1 MPARPLI
8 SPGHLCTRVTGGP
21 ALHILKG
28 MIIDTLRS
36 VLRFRR
42 FEFSATKRR
51 LQSAASIEDLRRIA
65 RRRLPGG
72 VFDYIDGGAED
83 EVAMDRNTRA
93 FRDMEFVPRVLRD
106 MGNVD
111 TTGTVL
117 GREVPF
123 PLILAPTGFTRIAHP
138 AGELAVARAAERA
151 GLPYSLST
159 MGTRSVEEVAAVSS
173 GSKWFQVYVWR
184 DKGLLKDMI
193 LRAKEAGFD
202 VLCITVDAAMLGR
215 RERDVRRGFTLPPKM
230 GLDTVLEG
238 MIRPGW
244 SLRFAFSEPISFANV
259 AGNTD
264 IDGSTA
270 VDLAAFMNEQ
280 FDPTLSW
287 EDVEWM
293 RSLWDGPVLVKGVQ
307 CVADAVIARDQGLDG
322 IVLSNHGGRQLD
334 AAPGIIDLVQP
345 VAESV
350 GGDLDIV
357 CDGGIRRGSDIVKAL
372 ALGATSCMIGRP
384 YLYGLAAAGEEGVD
398 WVIEHLRT
406 GMKRDMALCGAA
418 SVAELTPDLIY
429 RVDTGR

>member
-1 MPARPLI
+1 
-8 SPGHLCTRVTGGP
+8 
-21 ALHILKG
+21 

-42 FEFSATKRR
+42 VEFNATKRR
-51 LQSAASIEDLRRIA
+51 LQKAASIEDLRKMA

-83 EVAMDRNTRA
+83 EVAMDRNTRG

-106 MGNVD
+106 MGTVD
-111 TTGTVL
+111 TTGTIL
-117 GREVPF
+117 GRDVPF

-138 AGELAVARAAERA
+138 PGELAVARAAARA

-159 MGTRSVEEVAAVSS
+159 MGTRSVEEVAAVSN

-193 LRAKEAGFD
+193 LRAREAGFD

-230 GLDTVLEG
+230 GINILFEG
-238 MIRPGW
+238 MIRPSW

-307 CVADAVIARDQGLDG
+307 SVADAVIARDRGLDG

-334 AAPGIIDLVQP
+334 SAPSIIELVQP
-345 VAESV
+345 VAEAV

-429 RVDTGR
+429 RAETGR

>member
-1 MPARPLI
+1 
-8 SPGHLCTRVTGGP
+8 
-21 ALHILKG
+21 
-28 MIIDTLRS
+28 MIIKTLRS

-51 LQSAASIEDLRRIA
+51 LQKAASIEDLRKTA

-83 EVAMDRNTRA
+83 EVAMDRNTRC

-111 TTGTVL
+111 TTGTIL

-123 PLILAPTGFTRIAHP
+123 PLILAPTGFTRVAHP
-138 AGELAVARAAERA
+138 LGELAVARAAERA

-159 MGTRSVEEVAAVSS
+159 MGTRSVEEVAAVSN

-193 LRAKEAGFD
+193 SRAGEAGFD

-215 RERDVRRGFTLPPKM
+215 RERDVRRGFTVPPKM
-230 GLDTVLEG
+230 GIDILFEG
-238 MIRPGW
+238 MIRPSW

-259 AGNTD
+259 AGNTN

-270 VDLAAFMNEQ
+270 VDLAAFMTEQ

-293 RSLWDGPVLVKGVQ
+293 RSRWEGPVLVKGVQ
-307 CVADAVIARDQGLDG
+307 SVADAVIARDRGLDG

-334 AAPGIIDLVQP
+334 SAPSIIELVQP
-345 VAESV
+345 VAEAV

-357 CDGGIRRGSDIVKAL
+357 CDGGVRRGGDIVKAL

-418 SVAELTPDLIY
+418 SVSELTPDLIY
-429 RVDTGR
+429 RAETGR

>member
-1 MPARPLI
+1 
-8 SPGHLCTRVTGGP
+8 
-21 ALHILKG
+21 
-28 MIIDTLRS
+28 MIIKTLRS

-42 FEFSATKRR
+42 FEFNATKRR
-51 LQSAASIEDLRRIA
+51 LQKAASIEDLRKMA

-83 EVAMDRNTRA
+83 EVAMDRNTRC

-111 TTGTVL
+111 TTGTIL

-123 PLILAPTGFTRIAHP
+123 PLILAPTGFTRVAHP
-138 AGELAVARAAERA
+138 LGELAVARAAARA

-159 MGTRSVEEVAAVSS
+159 MGTRSVEEVAAVSN

-193 LRAKEAGFD
+193 LRAREAGFD

-230 GLDTVLEG
+230 GIDILFEG
-238 MIRPGW
+238 MIRPSW

-259 AGNTD
+259 AGNTN

-293 RSLWDGPVLVKGVQ
+293 RSLWEGPVLVKGVQ
-307 CVADAVIARDQGLDG
+307 SVADAVIARDRGLDG

-334 AAPGIIDLVQP
+334 SAPSIIELVQP
-345 VAESV
+345 VAEAV

-357 CDGGIRRGSDIVKAL
+357 CDGGVRRGSDIVKAL

-418 SVAELTPDLIY
+418 SVSELTPDLIY
-429 RVDTGR
+429 RAETGR

>member
-1 MPARPLI
+1 
-8 SPGHLCTRVTGGP
+8 
-21 ALHILKG
+21 
-28 MIIDTLRS
+28 MIINTLRS

-42 FEFSATKRR
+42 FEFNATKRR
-51 LQSAASIEDLRRIA
+51 LQKAASIEDLRKMA
-65 RRRLPGG
+65 RRSLPGG

-83 EVAMDRNTRA
+83 EVAMDRNTSG

-111 TTGTVL
+111 TTGTIL

-138 AGELAVARAAERA
+138 LGELAVARAAERA

-159 MGTRSVEEVAAVSS
+159 MGTRSVEEVAAVSN

-193 LRAKEAGFD
+193 LRAREAAFD

-230 GLDTVLEG
+230 GIDILFEG
-238 MIRPGW
+238 MIRPSW

-259 AGNTD
+259 AGNTN

-293 RSLWDGPVLVKGVQ
+293 RSLWEGPVLVKGVQ
-307 CVADAVIARDQGLDG
+307 SVADAVIARDRGLDG

-334 AAPGIIDLVQP
+334 SAPSIVELVQP
-345 VAESV
+345 VAEAV

-357 CDGGIRRGSDIVKAL
+357 CDGGVRRGSDIVKAL

-398 WVIEHLRT
+398 WVIEHLRA

-418 SVAELTPDLIY
+418 SVSELTPDLIY
-429 RVDTGR
+429 RAETGR

>member
-1 MPARPLI
+1 
-8 SPGHLCTRVTGGP
+8 
-21 ALHILKG
+21 
-28 MIIDTLRS
+28 MIIDTIRS

-42 FEFSATKRR
+42 FEFSATRRR

-93 FRDMEFVPRVLRD
+93 FREMEFVPRVLRD

-111 TTGTVL
+111 TTGTIL

-138 AGELAVARAAERA
+138 PGELAVARAAERA

-159 MGTRSVEEVAAVSS
+159 MGTRSVEEVAAVSN

-244 SLRFAFSEPISFANV
+244 SLRFAFAEPISFANV

-264 IDGSTA
+264 IDGSSA

-287 EDVEWM
+287 EDVAWM
-293 RSLWDGPVLVKGVQ
+293 RSLWDGPVLVKGIQ
-307 CVADAVIARDQGLDG
+307 SVADAVIGRDEGLDG

-334 AAPGIIDLVQP
+334 GAPGIIDLVQP
-345 VAESV
+345 VADAV

-398 WVIEHLRT
+398 WVIKHLHT

-418 SVAELTPDLIY
+418 SLSELTPDLIY
-429 RVDTGR
+429 RADTGR

>member
-1 MPARPLI
+1 
-8 SPGHLCTRVTGGP
+8 
-21 ALHILKG
+21 

-42 FEFSATKRR
+42 FEFSATRRR

-93 FRDMEFVPRVLRD
+93 FREMEFVPRVLRD

-111 TTGTVL
+111 TTGTIL

-138 AGELAVARAAERA
+138 PGELAVARAAERA

-159 MGTRSVEEVAAVSS
+159 MGTRSVQEVAAVSN

-230 GLDTVLEG
+230 GLGTVLEG
-238 MIRPGW
+238 IIRPGW
-244 SLRFAFSEPISFANV
+244 SLRFAFAEPISFANV

-287 EDVEWM
+287 EDVAWM
-293 RSLWDGPVLVKGVQ
+293 RSLWDGPVLVKGIQ
-307 CVADAVIARDQGLDG
+307 SVADAVIGRDEDLDG

-334 AAPGIIDLVQP
+334 GAPGIVDLVQP
-345 VAESV
+345 VAEAV

-418 SVAELTPDLIY
+418 SVSELTPDLIY
-429 RVDTGR
+429 RTDTGR

>member
-1 MPARPLI
+1 
-8 SPGHLCTRVTGGP
+8 
-21 ALHILKG
+21 

-42 FEFSATKRR
+42 FEFNATKRR
-51 LQSAASIEDLRRIA
+51 LQGAASIEDLRKIA

-83 EVAMDRNTRA
+83 EVAMDRNSRA
-93 FRDMEFVPRVLRD
+93 FREMEFVPRVLRD

-111 TTGTVL
+111 TTGRIL

-138 AGELAVARAAERA
+138 PGELAVARAAERA

-159 MGTRSVEEVAAVSS
+159 MGTRSVEEVAAVSD

-193 LRAKEAGFD
+193 LRAKEAGFE

-230 GLDTVLEG
+230 GIDTLFEG

-244 SLRFAFSEPISFANV
+244 SLRFALAEPISFANV

-264 IDGSTA
+264 IDGSSA

-287 EDVEWM
+287 EDVAWM

-307 CVADAVIARDQGLDG
+307 CVADAVIGRDEGLDG
-322 IVLSNHGGRQLD
+322 VILSNHGGRQLD
-334 AAPGIIDLVQP
+334 SAPSIIELVQP
-345 VAESV
+345 VADAV

-357 CDGGIRRGSDIVKAL
+357 CDGGIRRGGDIVKAL
-372 ALGATSCMIGRP
+372 ALGATSCMVGRA

-398 WVIEHLRT
+398 WVIEHLHT

-418 SVAELTPDLIY
+418 SVSELTPELIY
-429 RVDTGR
+429 RVDSGR

>member
-1 MPARPLI
+1 
-8 SPGHLCTRVTGGP
+8 
-21 ALHILKG
+21 
-28 MIIDTLRS
+28 MIINTLRS
-36 VLRFRR
+36 VLRFRP
-42 FEFSATKRR
+42 FEFNATKRR
-51 LQSAASIEDLRRIA
+51 LQKAASIEDLRKMA

-83 EVAMDRNTRA
+83 EVAMDRNTRG

-111 TTGTVL
+111 TTGTIL

-138 AGELAVARAAERA
+138 LGELAVARAAERA

-159 MGTRSVEEVAAVSS
+159 MGTRSVEEVAAVSN

-193 LRAKEAGFD
+193 LRAGEAGFD

-230 GLDTVLEG
+230 GIDILFEG
-238 MIRPGW
+238 MIRPSW

-259 AGNTD
+259 AGNTN

-293 RSLWDGPVLVKGVQ
+293 RSLWEGPVLVKGVQ
-307 CVADAVIARDQGLDG
+307 SVADAVIARDRGLDG

-334 AAPGIIDLVQP
+334 SAPSIIELVQP
-345 VAESV
+345 VAEAV

-357 CDGGIRRGSDIVKAL
+357 CDGGVRRGSDIVKAL

-418 SVAELTPDLIY
+418 SVSELTPDLIY
-429 RVDTGR
+429 RAETGR

>member
-1 MPARPLI
+1 
-8 SPGHLCTRVTGGP
+8 
-21 ALHILKG
+21 

-42 FEFSATKRR
+42 FEFNATKRR
-51 LQSAASIEDLRRIA
+51 LQKAASIEDLRKMA

-83 EVAMDRNTRA
+83 EVAMDRNTSG

-111 TTGTVL
+111 TTGTIL
-117 GREVPF
+117 GRDVSF

-138 AGELAVARAAERA
+138 LGELAVARAAERA

-159 MGTRSVEEVAAVSS
+159 MGTRSVEEVAAVSN

-193 LRAKEAGFD
+193 LRAREAGFD

-230 GLDTVLEG
+230 GIDILFEG
-238 MIRPGW
+238 MIRPSW

-259 AGNTD
+259 AGNTN

-270 VDLAAFMNEQ
+270 IDLAAFMNGQ

-293 RSLWDGPVLVKGVQ
+293 RSLWEGPVLVKGVQ
-307 CVADAVIARDQGLDG
+307 SVADAVIARDRGLDG

-334 AAPGIIDLVQP
+334 SAPSIVELVQP
-345 VAESV
+345 VAEAV

-357 CDGGIRRGSDIVKAL
+357 CDGGVRRGGDIVKAL

-418 SVAELTPDLIY
+418 SVSELTPDLIY
-429 RVDTGR
+429 RAETGR

>member
-1 MPARPLI
+1 
-8 SPGHLCTRVTGGP
+8 
-21 ALHILKG
+21 

-42 FEFSATKRR
+42 FEFSATRRR

-93 FRDMEFVPRVLRD
+93 FREMEFVPRVLRD

-111 TTGTVL
+111 TAGTIL

-138 AGELAVARAAERA
+138 PGELAVARAAERA

-159 MGTRSVEEVAAVSS
+159 MGTRSVEEVAAVSN

-238 MIRPGW
+238 IIRPGW
-244 SLRFAFSEPISFANV
+244 SLRFAFAEPISFANV

-264 IDGSTA
+264 IDGSSA

-287 EDVEWM
+287 EDVAWM
-293 RSLWDGPVLVKGVQ
+293 RSLWDGPVLVKGIQ
-307 CVADAVIARDQGLDG
+307 SVADAVIGRDEGLDG

-334 AAPGIIDLVQP
+334 GAPGIVDLVQP
-345 VAESV
+345 VADAV
-350 GGDLDIV
+350 AGDLDIV

-398 WVIEHLRT
+398 WVIEHLHT

-418 SVAELTPDLIY
+418 SLSELTPDLIY
-429 RVDTGR
+429 RADTGR

>member
-1 MPARPLI
+1 
-8 SPGHLCTRVTGGP
+8 
-21 ALHILKG
+21 

-36 VLRFRR
+36 VLQFRR
-42 FEFSATKRR
+42 FEFNATKRR
-51 LQSAASIEDLRRIA
+51 LQKAASIEDLRKMA

-93 FRDMEFVPRVLRD
+93 FREMEFVPRVLRD

-111 TTGTVL
+111 TAGTIL
-117 GREVPF
+117 GSEVPF

-138 AGELAVARAAERA
+138 SGELAVARAAERA

-159 MGTRSVEEVAAVSS
+159 MGTRSVEEVAAVSN

-230 GLDTVLEG
+230 GIDTLFEG
-238 MIRPGW
+238 MIRPSW

-270 VDLAAFMNEQ
+270 VDLAGFMNSQ

-287 EDVEWM
+287 QDVEWM

-334 AAPGIIDLVQP
+334 SAPSIIELVQP
-345 VAESV
+345 VAEAV

-357 CDGGIRRGSDIVKAL
+357 CDGGVRRGGDIVKAL
-372 ALGATSCMIGRP
+372 ALGATSCMVGRP
-384 YLYGLAAAGEEGVD
+384 YLYGLAAAGEEGVN
-398 WVIEHLRT
+398 WVIEHLHT

-418 SVAELTPDLIY
+418 SVSELTPDLIY
-429 RVDTGR
+429 RTETGR

>member
-1 MPARPLI
+1 
-8 SPGHLCTRVTGGP
+8 
-21 ALHILKG
+21 

-51 LQSAASIEDLRRIA
+51 LQKAASIEDLRQMA

-93 FRDMEFVPRVLRD
+93 FRELEFIPRVLRD

-111 TTGTVL
+111 TTGTIL

-123 PLILAPTGFTRIAHP
+123 PLILAPTGFTRITHP
-138 AGELAVARAAERA
+138 SGELAVARAAERA

-159 MGTRSVEEVAAVSS
+159 MGTRSVEEVAAVSN

-193 LRAKEAGFD
+193 LRAAEAGFD

-230 GLDTVLEG
+230 GLDTLVEG
-238 MIRPGW
+238 MIRPSW

-287 EDVEWM
+287 DDVEWM
-293 RSLWDGPVLVKGVQ
+293 RSLWEGPVLVKGIQ
-307 CVADAVIARDQGLDG
+307 SVADAVIARDQGLDG

-334 AAPGIIDLVQP
+334 SAPGIVDLVAP
-345 VAESV
+345 VAEAV
-350 GGDLDIV
+350 GGDLDMV
-357 CDGGIRRGSDIVKAL
+357 CDGGVRRGSDIVKAL

-384 YLYGLAAAGEEGVD
+384 YLYGLAAAGEQGVD

-418 SVAELTPDLIY
+418 STAELTPELVY
-429 RVDTGR
+429 RPQKHG

>member
-1 MPARPLI
+1 
-8 SPGHLCTRVTGGP
+8 
-21 ALHILKG
+21 
-28 MIIDTLRS
+28 MIINTLRS

-42 FEFSATKRR
+42 FEFNATKRR
-51 LQSAASIEDLRRIA
+51 LQKAASIEDLRKMA

-83 EVAMDRNTRA
+83 EVAMDRNTRG

-111 TTGTVL
+111 TTGTIL

-138 AGELAVARAAERA
+138 PGELAVARAAERA

-159 MGTRSVEEVAAVSS
+159 MGTRSVEEVAAVSN

-193 LRAKEAGFD
+193 LRAREAGFD

-230 GLDTVLEG
+230 GIDTLFEG
-238 MIRPGW
+238 MIRPSW

-259 AGNTD
+259 AGNTN

-307 CVADAVIARDQGLDG
+307 SVADAVIARDRGLDG

-334 AAPGIIDLVQP
+334 SAPSIIELVQP
-345 VAESV
+345 VAEAV

-357 CDGGIRRGSDIVKAL
+357 CDGGVRRGSDIVKAL

-418 SVAELTPDLIY
+418 SVSELTPDLIY
-429 RVDTGR
+429 RAETGR

>member
-1 MPARPLI
+1 
-8 SPGHLCTRVTGGP
+8 
-21 ALHILKG
+21 

-42 FEFSATKRR
+42 FEFNVTKRR
-51 LQSAASIEDLRRIA
+51 LQKAASIEDLRKMA

-83 EVAMDRNTRA
+83 EVAMDRNTRG

-106 MGNVD
+106 MGTVD
-111 TTGTVL
+111 TTGTIL
-117 GREVPF
+117 GRDVPF

-138 AGELAVARAAERA
+138 PGELAVARAAERA

-193 LRAKEAGFD
+193 LRAREAGFD

-230 GLDTVLEG
+230 GINILFEG
-238 MIRPGW
+238 MIRPSW

-259 AGNTD
+259 AGNTN

-280 FDPTLSW
+280 FDPALSW

-307 CVADAVIARDQGLDG
+307 SVADAVIARDRGLDG

-334 AAPGIIDLVQP
+334 SAPSIIELVQP
-345 VAESV
+345 VAEAV
-350 GGDLDIV
+350 GGDLDVV
-357 CDGGIRRGSDIVKAL
+357 CDGGVRRGSDIVKAL

-418 SVAELTPDLIY
+418 SVSELTPDLIY
-429 RVDTGR
+429 RAETGR

>member
-1 MPARPLI
+1 M
-8 SPGHLCTRVTGGP
+8 V
-21 ALHILKG
+21 
-28 MIIDTLRS
+28 IDTLRS

-42 FEFSATKRR
+42 FEFNATKRR
-51 LQSAASIEDLRRIA
+51 LQKAASIEDLRKMA

-83 EVAMDRNTRA
+83 EVAMDRNTRG

-106 MGNVD
+106 MGTVD
-111 TTGTVL
+111 TTGTIL
-117 GREVPF
+117 GRDVPF

-138 AGELAVARAAERA
+138 PGELAVARAAERA

-159 MGTRSVEEVAAVSS
+159 MGTRSVEEVAAVSN

-193 LRAKEAGFD
+193 LRAREAGFD

-215 RERDVRRGFTLPPKM
+215 RERDVRRGFTLPPKI
-230 GLDTVLEG
+230 GINILFEG
-238 MIRPGW
+238 MIRPSW

-259 AGNTD
+259 AGNTN

-280 FDPTLSW
+280 FDPALSW

-307 CVADAVIARDQGLDG
+307 SVADAVIARDRGLDG

-334 AAPGIIDLVQP
+334 SAPSIIELVQP
-345 VAESV
+345 VAEAV

-357 CDGGIRRGSDIVKAL
+357 CDGGVRRGSDIVKAL

-418 SVAELTPDLIY
+418 SVSELTPDLIY
-429 RVDTGR
+429 RAETGR

>member
-1 MPARPLI
+1 
-8 SPGHLCTRVTGGP
+8 
-21 ALHILKG
+21 

-42 FEFSATKRR
+42 FEFNATKRR
-51 LQSAASIEDLRRIA
+51 LQRAASIEDLRRLA

-93 FRDMEFVPRVLRD
+93 FRELEFVPRVLRD
-106 MGNVD
+106 MGKVD
-111 TTGTVL
+111 TTGTIL

-123 PLILAPTGFTRIAHP
+123 PLILAPTGFTRIAYP
-138 AGELAVARAAERA
+138 PGELAVARAAERA

-193 LRAKEAGFD
+193 LRAREAGFE

-230 GLDTVLEG
+230 GLDILVEG
-238 MIRPGW
+238 VIRPSW

-259 AGNTD
+259 AGNTN

-293 RSLWDGPVLVKGVQ
+293 RSLWEGPVLVKGVQ
-307 CVADAVIARDQGLDG
+307 SVADAVIARDRGLDG

-334 AAPGIIDLVQP
+334 SAPGIVDLVAP
-345 VAESV
+345 VAEAV

-357 CDGGIRRGSDIVKAL
+357 CDGGVRRGSDIVKAL

-384 YLYGLAAAGEEGVD
+384 YLYGLAAAGEQGVD
-398 WVIEHLRT
+398 WVIEHLHT

-418 SVAELTPDLIY
+418 SVSELTPDLIY
-429 RVDTGR
+429 RVDAGR

>member
-1 MPARPLI
+1 
-8 SPGHLCTRVTGGP
+8 
-21 ALHILKG
+21 
-28 MIIDTLRS
+28 MIIDTIRS

-42 FEFSATKRR
+42 FEFSATRRR

-93 FRDMEFVPRVLRD
+93 FREMEFVPRVLRD

-111 TTGTVL
+111 TTGTIL

-138 AGELAVARAAERA
+138 PGELAVARAAERA

-159 MGTRSVEEVAAVSS
+159 MGTRSVEEVAAVSN

-244 SLRFAFSEPISFANV
+244 SLRFAFAEPISFANV

-264 IDGSTA
+264 IDGSSA

-287 EDVEWM
+287 EDVAWM
-293 RSLWDGPVLVKGVQ
+293 RSLWDGPVLVKGIQ
-307 CVADAVIARDQGLDG
+307 SVADAVIGRDEGLDG

-334 AAPGIIDLVQP
+334 GAPGIIDLVQP
-345 VAESV
+345 VADAV

-384 YLYGLAAAGEEGVD
+384 YLYGLAAAGEDGVD
-398 WVIEHLRT
+398 WVIEHLHT

-418 SVAELTPDLIY
+418 SLSELTPDLIY
-429 RVDTGR
+429 RADTGR

>member
-1 MPARPLI
+1 M
-8 SPGHLCTRVTGGP
+8 V
-21 ALHILKG
+21 
-28 MIIDTLRS
+28 IDTLRS

-42 FEFSATKRR
+42 FELSATKRR
-51 LQSAASIEDLRRIA
+51 LQRAASIEDLRRMA
-65 RRRLPGG
+65 RRRVPGG

-83 EVAMDRNTRA
+83 EVALDRNTRG
-93 FRDMEFVPRVLRD
+93 FREIEFVPRVLRD

-111 TTGTVL
+111 TTGTIL
-117 GREVPF
+117 GKQVPF

-138 AGELAVARAAERA
+138 PGELAVARAAARA
-151 GLPYSLST
+151 GLPFSLST
-159 MGTRSVEEVAAVSS
+159 MGTRSVSEVAAVSD

-184 DKGLLKDMI
+184 DRGLLKDMI
-193 LRAKEAGFD
+193 MGAKAAGFE

-230 GLDTVLEG
+230 GADILLEAV
-238 MIRPGW
+238 IRPAW

-259 AGNTD
+259 AGQSN
-264 IDGSTA
+264 IDGSSA
-270 VDLAAFMNEQ
+270 VDLAAFMNTQ

-293 RSLWDGPVLVKGVQ
+293 RTLWDGPVLIKGVQ
-307 CVADAVIARDQGLDG
+307 SVADAVIARDRGLDG
-322 IVLSNHGGRQLD
+322 VVLSNHGGRQLD
-334 AAPGIIDLVQP
+334 SAPSIIELVQP
-345 VAESV
+345 VAQAV

-357 CDGGIRRGSDIVKAL
+357 CDGGVRRGGDIVKAL

-398 WVIEHLRT
+398 WVIEHLRS
-406 GMKRDMALCGAA
+406 GMQRDMALCGAA

-429 RVDTGR
+429 RASTGR

>member
-1 MPARPLI
+1 
-8 SPGHLCTRVTGGP
+8 
-21 ALHILKG
+21 

-42 FEFSATKRR
+42 FELSPVRRR
-51 LQSAASIEDLRRIA
+51 LRKAASIEDLREMA
-65 RRRLPGG
+65 RGRLPGG

-93 FRDMEFVPRVLRD
+93 FRNIELVPRVLRD
-106 MGNVD
+106 MGTVD
-111 TTGTVL
+111 TTATIL
-117 GREVPF
+117 GREVPL
-123 PLILAPTGFTRIAHP
+123 PLVLAPTGFTRIAHP
-138 AGELAVARAAERA
+138 PGELAVARAAARA
-151 GLPYSLST
+151 GLPYALST
-159 MGTRSVEEVAAVSS
+159 MGTRSVEEVAAVSD

-193 LRAKEAGFD
+193 LRAAEAGFE

-230 GLDTVLEG
+230 GLRTVVEG

-244 SLRFAFSEPISFANV
+244 SLRFVFSEPIEFANV
-259 AGNTD
+259 AGNTA

-287 EDVEWM
+287 DDVEWM
-293 RSLWDGPVLVKGVQ
+293 GSLWDGPVLIKGVQ
-307 CVADAVIARDQGLDG
+307 SVADAVIARDRGLDG

-334 AAPGIIDLVQP
+334 SAPSIIDLVQP
-345 VAESV
+345 VAEAV

-357 CDGGIRRGSDIVKAL
+357 CDGGVRRGGDIVKAL

-384 YLYGLAAAGEEGVD
+384 YLYGLAAAGEQGVD
-398 WVIEHLRT
+398 WVIEHLRA

-418 SVAELTPDLIY
+418 SVAELTPDLVY
-429 RVDTGR
+429 RAETGR

>member
-1 MPARPLI
+1 
-8 SPGHLCTRVTGGP
+8 
-21 ALHILKG
+21 

-42 FEFSATKRR
+42 FELSATKRR
-51 LQSAASIEDLRRIA
+51 LQKAASIEDLRRIA

-93 FRDMEFVPRVLRD
+93 LRDLEFVPRVLRD
-106 MGNVD
+106 MGSVD
-111 TTGTVL
+111 TTGKIL
-117 GREVPF
+117 GRQVRF

-138 AGELAVARAAERA
+138 SGELAVARAAERA

-193 LRAKEAGFD
+193 LRAKEAGFE

-230 GLDTVLEG
+230 GLDTLIEG
-238 MIRPGW
+238 MIRPSW

-307 CVADAVIARDQGLDG
+307 SVADAVIARDRGLDG
-322 IVLSNHGGRQLD
+322 VVLSNHGGRQLD
-334 AAPGIIDLVQP
+334 SAPGIIDLVQP
-345 VAESV
+345 VAEAV

-406 GMKRDMALCGAA
+406 GMKRDMALIGAA
-418 SVAELTPDLIY
+418 SVAELTPDLVY
-429 RVDTGR
+429 RPDTGR

>member
-1 MPARPLI
+1 
-8 SPGHLCTRVTGGP
+8 
-21 ALHILKG
+21 
-28 MIIDTLRS
+28 MIINTLRS

-42 FEFSATKRR
+42 FEFNATKRR
-51 LQSAASIEDLRRIA
+51 LQKAASIEDLRKMA

-83 EVAMDRNTRA
+83 EVAMDRNTSG
-93 FRDMEFVPRVLRD
+93 FRNMEFVPRVLRD

-111 TTGTVL
+111 TTGTIL

-138 AGELAVARAAERA
+138 LGELAVARAAERA

-159 MGTRSVEEVAAVSS
+159 MGTRSVEEVSAVSN

-193 LRAKEAGFD
+193 LRAGAAGFD

-230 GLDTVLEG
+230 GIDTLFEG
-238 MIRPGW
+238 MIRPSW

-307 CVADAVIARDQGLDG
+307 SVADAVIARDRGLDG

-334 AAPGIIDLVQP
+334 SAPSIIELVQP
-345 VAESV
+345 VAEAV

-357 CDGGIRRGSDIVKAL
+357 CDGGVRRGSDIVKAL

-398 WVIEHLRT
+398 WVIEHLRA

-418 SVAELTPDLIY
+418 SVSELTPDLIY
-429 RVDTGR
+429 RAETGR

>member
-1 MPARPLI
+1 
-8 SPGHLCTRVTGGP
+8 
-21 ALHILKG
+21 

-42 FEFSATKRR
+42 FEFNATKRR
-51 LQSAASIEDLRRIA
+51 LQKAASIEDLRKMA

-83 EVAMDRNTRA
+83 EVAMDRNTRG

-106 MGNVD
+106 MGTVD
-111 TTGTVL
+111 TTGTIL
-117 GREVPF
+117 GRDVPF

-138 AGELAVARAAERA
+138 PGELAVARAAERA

-159 MGTRSVEEVAAVSS
+159 MGTRSVEEVAAVSN

-193 LRAKEAGFD
+193 LRAGEAGFD

-230 GLDTVLEG
+230 GINILFEG
-238 MIRPGW
+238 MIRPSW

-259 AGNTD
+259 AGNTN

-280 FDPTLSW
+280 FDPALSW

-307 CVADAVIARDQGLDG
+307 SVADAVIARDRGLDG

-334 AAPGIIDLVQP
+334 SAPSIIELVQP
-345 VAESV
+345 VAEAV

-357 CDGGIRRGSDIVKAL
+357 CDGGVRRGSDIVKAL

-429 RVDTGR
+429 RVETGR

>member
-1 MPARPLI
+1 
-8 SPGHLCTRVTGGP
+8 
-21 ALHILKG
+21 

-42 FEFSATKRR
+42 FELSATRRR
-51 LQSAASIEDLRRIA
+51 LQSAACVEDLRKIA

-83 EVAMDRNTRA
+83 EVAMDRNSRA
-93 FRDMEFVPRVLRD
+93 FREMEFVPRVLRD

-111 TTGTVL
+111 TTGTIL

-138 AGELAVARAAERA
+138 PGELAVARAAERA

-159 MGTRSVEEVAAVSS
+159 MGTRSVEEVAAVSN

-193 LRAKEAGFD
+193 LRAKEAGFE

-230 GLDTVLEG
+230 GIDTLFEG
-238 MIRPGW
+238 MIRPSW
-244 SLRFAFSEPISFANV
+244 SLRFALAEPISFANV

-287 EDVEWM
+287 EDVAWM
-293 RSLWDGPVLVKGVQ
+293 RSLWDGPVLVKGIQ
-307 CVADAVIARDQGLDG
+307 CVADAVIGRDEGLDG
-322 IVLSNHGGRQLD
+322 VILSNHGGRQLD
-334 AAPGIIDLVQP
+334 SAPSIIELVQP
-345 VAESV
+345 VADAV

-357 CDGGIRRGSDIVKAL
+357 CDGGIRRGGDIVKAL
-372 ALGATSCMIGRP
+372 ALGATSCMIGRA

-398 WVIEHLRT
+398 WVIEHLHT

-418 SVAELTPDLIY
+418 SVSELTPELIY
-429 RVDTGR
+429 RVDSGR

>member
-1 MPARPLI
+1 
-8 SPGHLCTRVTGGP
+8 
-21 ALHILKG
+21 
-28 MIIDTLRS
+28 MIINTLRS

-42 FEFSATKRR
+42 FEFNATKRR
-51 LQSAASIEDLRRIA
+51 LQKAASIEDLRKMA
-65 RRRLPGG
+65 RRSLPGG

-83 EVAMDRNTRA
+83 EVAMDRNTSG

-111 TTGTVL
+111 TTGTIL

-138 AGELAVARAAERA
+138 LGELAVARAAERA

-159 MGTRSVEEVAAVSS
+159 MGTRSVEEVAAVSN

-193 LRAKEAGFD
+193 LRAREAGFD

-230 GLDTVLEG
+230 GIDILFEG
-238 MIRPGW
+238 MIRPSW

-259 AGNTD
+259 AGNTN

-293 RSLWDGPVLVKGVQ
+293 RSLWEGPVLVKGVQ
-307 CVADAVIARDQGLDG
+307 SVADAVIARDRGLDG

-334 AAPGIIDLVQP
+334 SAPSIVELVQP
-345 VAESV
+345 VAEAV

-357 CDGGIRRGSDIVKAL
+357 CDGGVRRGSDIVKAL

-398 WVIEHLRT
+398 WVIEHLRA

-418 SVAELTPDLIY
+418 SVSELTPDLIY
-429 RVDTGR
+429 RAETGR

>member
-1 MPARPLI
+1 
-8 SPGHLCTRVTGGP
+8 
-21 ALHILKG
+21 
-28 MIIDTLRS
+28 MIVDTLRS
-36 VLRFRR
+36 VLRFRPVELDAAR
-42 FEFSATKRR
+42 RR
-51 LQSAASIEDLRRIA
+51 LQRAASVGDLRRIA

-83 EVAMDRNTRA
+83 EVALDRNTRA
-93 FRDMEFVPRVLRD
+93 FRELEFVPRVLRD
-106 MGNVD
+106 MGSVD
-111 TTGTVL
+111 TSGTIL

-123 PLILAPTGFTRIAHP
+123 PLVLAPTGFTRIAHP

-159 MGTRSVEEVAAVSS
+159 MGTRSVEEVAAVSN

-184 DKGLLKDMI
+184 DKGLLSDMI
-193 LRAKEAGFD
+193 LRAAEAGFD

-230 GLDTVLEG
+230 GLGILLEG

-244 SLRFAFSEPISFANV
+244 SLRFAFSDPISFANV

-287 EDVEWM
+287 DDVEWM
-293 RSLWDGPVLVKGVQ
+293 RSLWDGPVLIKGVQ
-307 CVADAVIARDQGLDG
+307 SVADAVIARDSGLDG

-334 AAPGIIDLVQP
+334 SAPAVVDLVAP
-345 VAESV
+345 VAEKV

-357 CDGGIRRGSDIVKAL
+357 CDGGIRRGGDIVKAL
-372 ALGATSCMIGRP
+372 ALGATSCMVGRA

-406 GMKRDMALCGAA
+406 GMRRDMALCGAS
-418 SVAELTPDLIY
+418 SVADLGPELVHRPPQT
-429 RVDTGR
+429 

>member
-1 MPARPLI
+1 
-8 SPGHLCTRVTGGP
+8 
-21 ALHILKG
+21 

-42 FEFSATKRR
+42 FEFNATKRR
-51 LQSAASIEDLRRIA
+51 LQKAASIEDLRKMA

-83 EVAMDRNTRA
+83 EVAMDRNTRG

-106 MGNVD
+106 MGTVD

-117 GREVPF
+117 GRDVPF

-138 AGELAVARAAERA
+138 PGELAVARAAERA

-159 MGTRSVEEVAAVSS
+159 MGTRSVEEVAAVSN

-193 LRAKEAGFD
+193 LRAGEAGFD

-230 GLDTVLEG
+230 GINILFEG
-238 MIRPGW
+238 MIRPSW

-259 AGNTD
+259 AGHTN

-280 FDPTLSW
+280 FDPALSW

-307 CVADAVIARDQGLDG
+307 SVADAVIARDRGLDG

-334 AAPGIIDLVQP
+334 SAPSIIELVQP
-345 VAESV
+345 VAEAV

-357 CDGGIRRGSDIVKAL
+357 CDGGVRRGSDIVKAL

-429 RVDTGR
+429 RAETGR

>member
-1 MPARPLI
+1 
-8 SPGHLCTRVTGGP
+8 
-21 ALHILKG
+21 

-111 TTGTVL
+111 TTGTIL
-117 GREVPF
+117 GHEVPF

-138 AGELAVARAAERA
+138 PGELAVARAAERA

-345 VAESV
+345 VAEAV

>member
-1 MPARPLI
+1 
-8 SPGHLCTRVTGGP
+8 
-21 ALHILKG
+21 

-36 VLRFRR
+36 VLQFRR

-51 LQSAASIEDLRRIA
+51 LQSAASIEDLRKIA

-93 FRDMEFVPRVLRD
+93 FREMEFVPRVLRD

-111 TTGTVL
+111 TTGTIL
-117 GREVPF
+117 GCEVPF

-138 AGELAVARAAERA
+138 PGELAVARAADRA

-159 MGTRSVEEVAAVSS
+159 MGTRSVEEVAAVSN

-244 SLRFAFSEPISFANV
+244 SLRFAFAEPISFANV
-259 AGNTD
+259 TGNTD

-287 EDVEWM
+287 EDVAWM
-293 RSLWDGPVLVKGVQ
+293 RSLWDGPVLVKGIQ
-307 CVADAVIARDQGLDG
+307 SVADAVIGRDEGLDG

-334 AAPGIIDLVQP
+334 GAPGIIDLVQP
-345 VAESV
+345 VADAV

-372 ALGATSCMIGRP
+372 ALGATSCMIGRA

-398 WVIEHLRT
+398 WVIEHLHT

-418 SVAELTPDLIY
+418 SVSELTPDLIY
-429 RVDTGR
+429 RLDTGR